1 MANRTRSLLR
11 GLIGAA
17 LFPLAASASDTV
29 LEGLDYPWD
38 IEAHGGIF
46 YITEKAGTLG
56 LFDGAS
62 FARLPVITSAPILD
76 DRGGGL
82 MGLALRPDFEETGR
96 AVLYHHTGTPEA
108 RSNRVIEVV
117 RDGDSWR
124 ETRVLL
130 DDIPGHPLYNG
141 GRVAF
146 GPDGM
151 LYVTTGWTENR
162 QRPQDMDSLA
172 GKILRLTPDG
182 EIPADNPF
190 PGSPVYSLGHR
201 NPQGLAWGADG
212 QLYAAEHGQSGQ
224 DEVNRIDAGQNYGW
238 PVIQG
243 DEGREGMQGP
253 LVHSGR
259 NTWAPSGL
267 TWDGERLLL
276 AGLRAGGIVAV
287 TPEGGTARAYPVDQR
302 IRDVVVVGDQV
313 FAITSNRSPRRDG
326 ASDDRIIR
334 LSK

>member
-1 MANRTRSLLR
+1 
-11 GLIGAA
+11 
-17 LFPLAASASDTV
+17 
-29 LEGLDYPWD
+29 
-38 IEAHGGIF
+38 
-46 YITEKAGTLG
+46 
-56 LFDGAS
+56 
-62 FARLPVITSAPILD
+62 
-76 DRGGGL
+76 
-82 MGLALRPDFEETGR
+82 
-96 AVLYHHTGTPEA
+96 
-108 RSNRVIEVV
+108 
-117 RDGDSWR
+117 
-124 ETRVLL
+124 
-130 DDIPGHPLYNG
+130 
-141 GRVAF
+141 
-146 GPDGM
+146 
-151 LYVTTGWTENR
+151 
-162 QRPQDMDSLA
+162 MDSLA
-172 GKILRLTPDG
+172 GKILRLTLDG
-182 EIPADNPF
+182 ENPANNPF

-212 QLYAAEHGQSGQ
+212 QLYAAEHGQSCH
-224 DEVNRIDAGQNYGW
+224 DEVSRIDAGQNYGW

-287 TPEGGTARAYPVDQR
+287 SPEGGTARAYPVDQR

-326 ASDDRIIR
+326 ASDDRMIR

>member
-1 MANRTRSLLR
+1 
-11 GLIGAA
+11 
-17 LFPLAASASDTV
+17 
-29 LEGLDYPWD
+29 
-38 IEAHGGIF
+38 
-46 YITEKAGTLG
+46 
-56 LFDGAS
+56 
-62 FARLPVITSAPILD
+62 
-76 DRGGGL
+76 

-96 AVLYHHTGTPEA
+96 AVLYHQTGTPEA
-108 RSNRVIEVV
+108 WSNRVIEVV
-117 RDGDSWR
+117 RDGDRWR

-146 GPDGM
+146 GPDGV

-172 GKILRLTPDG
+172 GKILRQTLDG
-182 EIPADNPF
+182 EIPANNPF

-201 NPQGLAWGADG
+201 NPQVLAWGADG
-212 QLYAAEHGQSGQ
+212 QIYAAEHGQSGH

-243 DEGREGMQGP
+243 DEGREGMQDL

-276 AGLRAGGIVAV
+276 AGLRAGGIVAI
-287 TPEGGTARAYPVDQR
+287 TPEDGTARAYPVDWR
-302 IRDVVVVGDQV
+302 FRDVVVVGDQV

-326 ASDDRIIR
+326 AADDRMIR